1 MDDRWNTTSVAET
14 HADVISIQTRILTI
28 ILVALI
34 IGQMIFAGVI
44 LFMQN
49 GWNAAPKGMLLSLI
63 AVGFAV
69 QMIAMAIFV
78 PVFVVKSGVKKA
90 NGDID
95 QLLGVYQVK
104 TIIGG
109 AFLEGGGLLN
119 LVAFQLEHNK
129 WSLIPV
135 AAGIFFI
142 LTMIPTPTRLT
153 NWLDE
158 VGRIQGGEQ

>member
-14 HADVISIQTRILTI
+14 HADVISAKCRILAI
-28 ILVALI
+28 ILAALI
-34 IGQMIFAGVI
+34 MGQLVFAAVI
-44 LFMQN
+44 VFAMN
-49 GWNAAPKGMLLSLI
+49 GWNQPPKGMLLSLI

-69 QMIAMAIFV
+69 QMFAMAIFV
-78 PVFVVKSGVKKA
+78 PAFVVKTGVKKA

-95 QLLGVYQVK
+95 QLLGVCQVK

-109 AFLEGGGLLN
+109 AFLEGGGFLN

-142 LTMIPTPTRLT
+142 LTMIPTPMRLT

-158 VGRIQGGEQ
+158 AKRTPTE